1 MRQHSIRATPLF
13 IFGVALLLIWGCE
26 TTQEPAGEVLALIG
40 DRVITKEDFMR
51 RAEYTVRPAFCS
63 GTNYIHQ
70 KIILNNLI
78 AEKLLA
84 IEYPET
90 AIHADDDFQAYIDG
104 RQEQTMRQWL
114 FKQQA
119 YDKVDIDTTDLIAAN
134 RLASRTYDIQYV
146 TLPDSQA
153 LLAWNEATEDGYGF
167 ETLARA
173 VSFSDTIP
181 QKTLTWFDREDERIR
196 EALFSSLPSKG
207 EVLAPIQVD
216 TGQLLMLKVKGWVD
230 RPAVTEAA
238 KTQQWED
245 VHTRLIEIQADGIY
259 REYVGGIM
267 AEKELKLNREIFKP
281 YALRTAE
288 LYLRS
293 NEEKQKMLNKAVWN
307 AEEQVF
313 TETLN
318 DLPGGIP
325 GDEVLFEVGGETW
338 SVDRFEAYLK
348 RHPLVFRERQMSHR
362 EFPEQLKYA
371 IADLVRDYYLTQQ
384 AYELG
389 YDKVSNVVQ
398 ARQMWEDHYVSRQG
412 RNDFLRSVLDTSND
426 SLKYTEMDLLE
437 DFMDPFLD
445 SLQTKYSHLVHID
458 TDMFEDIKLSN
469 VPMVVTNRNVPF
481 PLAVPSFPRLTTDNV
496 LNYGQKMEKR

>member
-1 MRQHSIRATPLF
+1 MQQHFKRATPILV
-13 IFGVALLLIWGCE
+13 IGVALLLFWGCE
-26 TTQEPAGEVLALIG
+26 TNQEPAGEVLALIG

-90 AIHADDDFQAYIDG
+90 AIQADEDFQAYITG

-114 FKQQA
+114 FKKQA
-119 YDKVDIDTTDLIAAN
+119 YDKVVIDTSELIASN

-146 TLPDSQA
+146 TLPDSLA
-153 LLAWNEATEDGYGF
+153 LSAWNAATEDGYEF
-167 ETLARA
+167 EDLAKA
-173 VSFSDTIP
+173 VTASDTIP

-196 EALFSSLPSKG
+196 TAVFSSIPTKG
-207 EVLAPIQVD
+207 EVLTPIPLE
-216 TGQLLMLKVKGWVD
+216 TGQILMLKVKGWVD
-230 RPAVTEAA
+230 RPAVTEA
-238 KTQQWED
+238 KKNQQWED
-245 VHTRLIEIQADGIY
+245 VQTRLVELQADGIY
-259 REYVGGIM
+259 SRYVGEIM
-267 AEKELKLNREIFKP
+267 ADKELNLNREIFKP

-338 SVDRFEAYLK
+338 TVDRFEAYLK

-362 EFPEQLKYA
+362 EFPEQLKFA
-371 IADLVRDYYLTQQ
+371 IADLVRDYYLTQR
-384 AYELG
+384 AYDLG
-389 YDKVSNVVQ
+389 YDQVSNVIQ
-398 ARQMWEDHYVSRQG
+398 ARQLWEDHYASRQG
-412 RNDFLRSVLDTSND
+412 RNDYLRSVLDTSND
-426 SLKYTEMDLLE
+426 SVKYTEMDLLE
-437 DFMDPFLD
+437 DFMDPFMD
-445 SLQTKYSHLVHID
+445 SLQTKYSHLVQID
-458 TDMFEDIKLSN
+458 TDMFEEIKLSN

-481 PLAVPSFPRLTTDNV
+481 PLAVPSFPRLTTDNM
-496 LNYGQKMEKR
+496 LNYGQKMEQQ